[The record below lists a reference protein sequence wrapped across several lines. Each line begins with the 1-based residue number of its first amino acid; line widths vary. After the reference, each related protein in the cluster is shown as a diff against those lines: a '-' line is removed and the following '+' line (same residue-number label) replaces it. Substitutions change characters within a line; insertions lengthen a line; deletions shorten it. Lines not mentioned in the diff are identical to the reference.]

1 MTLQSILLPLL
12 VQIGLTCFLILW
24 MAKERTVLFK
34 RREIKWQDIALRQTP
49 WPGRVQQIGNC
60 FENQFEI
67 PVLFYVLVVLAITA
81 KKADLLF
88 VVMEWL
94 FVATRLAHAYVF
106 TTSNLC
112 PAARPVLY
120 CWNHYLVSY
129 VGDLRDPNFRRPLVG
144 RIMRAGFL

>member
-1 MTLQSILLPLL
+1 MTLQSILLPLF

-49 WPGRVQQIGNC
+49 WPDRVQQIGNC
-60 FENQFEI
+60 FQNQFEI
-67 PVLFYVLVVLAITA
+67 PILFYVLVMLEIMT
-81 KKADLLF
+81 KKAGLLF

-106 TTSNLC
+106 TTSN
-112 PAARPVLY
+112 
-120 CWNHYLVSY
+120 Y
-129 VGDLRDPNFRRPLVG
+129 VPLRGQFFIVG
-144 RIMRAGFL
+144 TIILFLMWVIFAIEIFAGPSLGAL

>member
-1 MTLQSILLPLL
+1 MTLQSILLPLF

-34 RREIKWQDIALRQTP
+34 RREIKWQDMALRQTQ

-88 VVMEWL
+88 VAMEWL

-106 TTSNLC
+106 TTSN
-112 PAARPVLY
+112 
-120 CWNHYLVSY
+120 Y
-129 VGDLRDPNFRRPLVG
+129 VPLRGKFFIVG
-144 RIMRAGFL
+144 TIILFLMWVIFAIQIFAGPSLGAL

>member
-1 MTLQSILLPLL
+1 MTLQSILLPLF

-24 MAKERTVLFK
+24 MAKERTALFK
-34 RREIKWQDIALRQTP
+34 RREIKWQDIALRQTS

-67 PVLFYVLVVLAITA
+67 PVLFYVLVVLAIAA

-88 VVMEWL
+88 VVTEWL

-106 TTSNLC
+106 TTSNYVPLRGQFFIVGTIILFLMWVIFAIQIF
-112 PAARPVLY
+112 AAPSLGA
-120 CWNHYLVSY
+120 L
-129 VGDLRDPNFRRPLVG
+129 
-144 RIMRAGFL
+144 

>member
-1 MTLQSILLPLL
+1 
-12 VQIGLTCFLILW
+12 

-106 TTSNLC
+106 TTSN
-112 PAARPVLY
+112 
-120 CWNHYLVSY
+120 Y
-129 VGDLRDPNFRRPLVG
+129 VPLRGQFFIVG
-144 RIMRAGFL
+144 TIILFLMWVIFAIQIFAGPSLGAL

>member
-1 MTLQSILLPLL
+1 MTLQSILLPLF

-24 MAKERTVLFK
+24 VAKERTVLFK

-67 PVLFYVLVVLAITA
+67 PVLFYVLVVLAIAA

-106 TTSNLC
+106 TTSN
-112 PAARPVLY
+112 
-120 CWNHYLVSY
+120 Y
-129 VGDLRDPNFRRPLVG
+129 VPLRGQFFIVG
-144 RIMRAGFL
+144 TIILFLMWVIFAIQIFAGPSLGAL

>member
-34 RREIKWQDIALRQTP
+34 RREIKWQDIALRQTS

-67 PVLFYVLVVLAITA
+67 PVLFYVLVVLAIAA
-81 KKADLLF
+81 KKADLMF

-106 TTSNLC
+106 TTSN
-112 PAARPVLY
+112 
-120 CWNHYLVSY
+120 Y
-129 VGDLRDPNFRRPLVG
+129 VPLRGQFFIVG
-144 RIMRAGFL
+144 TIILFLMWVIFAIQIFAGPSLGAL